1 MIAMSRSD
9 RRRGFTLIE
18 LLVVISIIGVLVGLL
33 LPAIQSAREAGR
45 RTQCQNNMRNIGL
58 GILNYVNVYGAFPPA
73 GVISSDPLKN
83 NPAGESSQP
92 VLATRNKGITSW
104 LDPICTPDSEEV
116 PMYSWVVEILPYI
129 DQTDLANAWTKVGP
143 NSSGAMVPFSYLS
156 TVNVIA
162 GQPSNYT
169 IGSTSLAIL
178 RCPDDITTQPGK
190 GNLSY
195 VVNGGFSLWPGLPL
209 GWTGSPIDGASTA
222 NSFDGSTGY
231 SGLLWAPKSQNWSG
245 EVYVGR
251 KLGVMF
257 LQDYG
262 PYGPTP
268 TNEPWNIRTTLPA
281 IVDGTTNT
289 VLLSE
294 NMLAGAGPPSTYS
307 KNVETNWASPLASF
321 CLFMGSDNVCLAD
334 GNCCQGGLMPQS
346 TPQGTIDGAM
356 WAFANQV
363 GTYENINFAW
373 TAGLTIKGSF
383 PFSNSG
389 HPGGC
394 NMVFCDGAVR
404 FIPATIN
411 GTVYS
416 KILTSAG
423 SMLPNY
429 ARQLPVSQDAF
440 TQ

>member
-1 MIAMSRSD
+1 MISISRPACV
-9 RRRGFTLIE
+9 RGFTLIE
-18 LLVVISIIGVLVGLL
+18 LLVVITIIGVLVGLL

-45 RTQCQNNMRNIGL
+45 RTQCQNNMRNVGL

-73 GVISSDPLKN
+73 GVISDDPQKI
-83 NPAGESSQP
+83 NPPNPDQP
-92 VLATRNKGITSW
+92 QIATRNKGITSW
-104 LDPICTPDSEEV
+104 LDPLCTPDSQEV
-116 PMYSWVVEILPYI
+116 PMYNWVVEILPYI
-129 DQTDLANAWTKVGP
+129 DQQDMANAWTKVGP
-143 NSSGAMVPFSYLS
+143 NSSGATVPFSYLS

-169 IGSTSLAIL
+169 IGCTPLGVL
-178 RCPDDITTQPGK
+178 RCPDDIMSQPGK

-195 VVNGGFSLWPGLPL
+195 VVNGGFSLWPGLPI

-222 NSFDGSTGY
+222 NSFGDYTGY
-231 SGLLWAPKSQNWSG
+231 SGMLWAPKVLDYSG
-245 EVYVGR
+245 EVNVGR

-268 TNEPWNIRTTLPA
+268 TNMPWNIRSTLQA

-307 KNVETNWASPLASF
+307 KNVETNWATPLATF
-321 CLFMGSDNVCLAD
+321 CLFMGSDDVCPAN
-334 GNCCQGGLMPQS
+334 GNCYQGGLMPQS

-383 PFSNSG
+383 PFPNSG

-394 NMVFCDGAVR
+394 NMLFCDGAVR

-423 SMLPNY
+423 CMLPSY

-440 TQ
+440 AQ